1 MVSSTLLDC
10 LSNEVDTT
18 AVIIPRQLAPIVLS
32 HRELRRHVLG
42 FQKKLAAIGITH
54 KDAVAIALPNSLECL
69 IAFLATSLQRAIC
82 APLNPAYRQK
92 EFEFY
97 LNDLNAA
104 VVLVPKGTI
113 AENGEAI
120 KAARACNTAIAE
132 ISWDWCEVTLPN
144 IELASLGGRAQININ
159 SPETQDVA
167 LVLHT
172 SGTTGRPKAV
182 CFVCRTCH
190 PAPPLF
196 FLTHSALGTVNPPEP
211 MSNYGEYQQHI

>member
-1 MVSSTLLDC
+1 MATSTLLDC
-10 LSNEVDTT
+10 LSSEVDTT
-18 AVIIPRQLAPIVLS
+18 ALVIPRQLAPIVLS

-42 FQKKLAAIGITH
+42 FQQKLAAIGITY
-54 KDAVAIALPNSLECL
+54 KDAVAIALPNSLECV

-104 VVLVPKGTI
+104 VVLVPKGAI
-113 AENGEAI
+113 ADNDEAV

-132 ISWDWCEVTLPN
+132 ISWDWCEVTLPS
-144 IELASLGGRAQININ
+144 IELASLGSRAEAKVY
-159 SPETQDVA
+159 SPESQDVA

-172 SGTTGRPKAV
+172 SGTTGRPKVV
-182 CFVCRTCH
+182 CFVSATCH
-190 PAPPLF
+190 LPLSF
-196 FLTHSALGTVNPPEP
+196 ILL
-211 MSNYGEYQQHI
+211 